1 MRICTFLPSATEIVY
16 ALGLGDSLYGV
27 SHECDFPA
35 EARAKPKVVRS
46 RFDPADYT
54 SREIDRVVADMA
66 SRGERIY
73 EVDVSV
79 LEEAGPDL
87 VITQELCEVC
97 AVSFDDV
104 QKAVS
109 HLDRRPQVISLDPTR
124 LSDVVNDVRRV
135 AEATGTESSGRE
147 IVAGL
152 RERIEAARARTSAA
166 PRPRVACIEWLDPL
180 IVAGHW
186 IPDMVEA
193 AGGTD
198 VLGREG
204 EPSRRIAFDELVSAA
219 ADVLVLMPCGMDAER
234 AAREFESLDGLERWG
249 DLPAVQRRETYVVDS
264 GSLFSRSGPRLVD
277 GLEVLGQILHSEL
290 FPEALPR
297 EAAIRV
303 ESMAG

>member
-35 EARAKPKVVRS
+35 GARAKPKVVRS

-54 SREIDRVVADMA
+54 SQEIDRMVADMA

-79 LEEAGPDL
+79 LEKAGPDL

-104 QKAVS
+104 QEAVS
-109 HLDRRPQVISLDPTR
+109 HLDQRPQLISLDPTR
-124 LSDVVNDVRRV
+124 LSDVVDDVRRV
-135 AEATGTESSGRE
+135 AEATGTEGSGRE

-186 IPDMVEA
+186 IPDMVDA

-303 ESMAG
+303 ESMVG